1 MKLKST
7 YYNARKYTFRSAW
20 IILMAFSS
28 LTAVKSQNLLTES
41 FNYASGTLLTNAN
54 WLQFAAGTPTIAVFN
69 GNLPST
75 GTIVNNFGNKV
86 SLASSG
92 QDVYRSFTAVA
103 LNTTT
108 PAVYASAVV
117 NVSAAQ
123 ATGDYMI
130 SLNDIAR
137 LYIRSNGTGFSFGV
151 MRSSGTVAYESTVRP
166 FNTNI
171 RVVLKYE
178 QVTGAANDI
187 VKLYADPAS
196 GIEPS
201 TADISHTGT
210 AADMTSV
217 SYIALMQGTTANAPT
232 LEVDGITVGTTWASV
247 TSAIYDYGDV
257 PSSYD
262 FTKDGVYAPA
272 AHSLVPNFSLGSV
285 LPDSEL
291 APNSVSSGA
300 DNNGA
305 NGDGAD
311 EDAINIATN
320 QIRKGI
326 PYTLNVPVSNASGT
340 KYLYGWIDFNNNGKF
355 EAGEFATVAFSTT
368 GSSTQ
373 VLTWLPAQ
381 TSTIAAGA
389 TKLYMRLRTSD
400 RVLQDFTTA
409 ASGGAVIDERSI
421 GNGAV
426 STGNAADNGIVAGG
440 EVEDYQIEVT
450 NAFDYGDVPAAFEN
464 DKDGNPL
471 PALHA
476 PLSGFT
482 MGTLLDTEISPN
494 SAAAGADNNGTNGD
508 GADEDGITSL
518 TSVSR
523 NVAYSITVPV
533 NVPGTLTGTKYVY
546 GWLDINGDGRF
557 QIGEFTTA
565 TIAVTGATNATL
577 TWTAAQTALIPA
589 GTSKVYARLRLSN
602 LSLLDFN
609 SGSNSAVIDERSIGN
624 GATASNNAANAL
636 ITAFGEVEDYQLPV
650 DLYDF
655 GDVPAS
661 YEINNTGVSNPARQ
675 IATPQ
680 YKIGSVIDSEGAVQS
695 VTVGNDNNGTNG
707 DSIDEDGFSGT
718 LPVITKAASFS
729 FSVPV
734 TVQTAS
740 SVIAWIDFNNNGKFE
755 ASEASYT
762 LATGSVT
769 GYQSA
774 AVGNSVKTFWF
785 RGTQTNTIPDG
796 INNLYVRIRLTQTAG
811 TDNTVTTAVDERS
824 ISDGANTGIYT
835 IPVNGEVEDYRF
847 MVTRNLD
854 FGDAPESYEMD
865 KDGMGNPANLKPAR
879 NSATDALFLGMSY
892 TLEPG
897 PSSAA
902 SGTDNNNPNG
912 DGASDDGL
920 SLDQLRIRTNA
931 INTYTVG
938 VNNTTGAAA
947 TLYAWIDFN
956 NNGRFEASEFATAQV
971 ANNAVSANVSFTAA
985 QVNTI
990 AASTGKVYMRLR
1002 LVQPNA
1008 ELTIADLT
1016 TGTNAMVVD
1025 ERAIADG
1032 LSTGLYTSASLGE
1045 IEDYQLIITKDYGDV
1060 PGSYEN
1066 GIPASHTNSIIPEL
1080 IIGTTVDYELIN
1092 NAVASGDDN
1101 NGTNGDGAD
1110 EDGVI
1115 TPQTITSGTPF
1126 TLTVP
1131 VNTTVTGTKNLYAWI
1146 DFNGDGVFN
1155 GNEASAVSVS
1165 VTAGTTSNFTLT
1177 WNSTNAS
1184 PSVISAGKTYVRLR
1198 LSGTALTNSNS
1209 ANVVLIDTRS
1219 FGQGVDEGEIED
1231 YQFQVSNL
1239 YDYGDVPV
1247 NLYEYTKD
1255 AVPVYQPARQA
1266 SSSTLR
1272 LGNTVDIESA
1282 PNTVAANADNNG
1294 TNGDGTDEDGIT
1306 SVMPVYKGINYYSKV
1321 SVLNN
1326 TGVAKTLYGWIDI
1339 NNNGRFE
1346 ASELASVSVPTSA
1359 SQQTATLLWTGTS
1372 TNTIP
1377 TGTTKVYMRLRVS
1390 ENLSMSDFV
1399 TGVPGALVDE
1409 RSIGDGL
1416 NTGLYNIA
1424 YGGEVE
1430 DYLLPVITDLDYG
1443 DTAQASYETSRTNT
1457 VAPARQASSQ
1467 GLYLG
1472 NNPADYEA
1480 VKQIQAGNALG
1491 DDTNGED
1498 DEDGT
1503 VPGPVVSGGGYS
1515 LNVTATNST
1524 SAAKTLYGWID
1535 FNNNGSFEASEA
1547 TMASVPAGVSQGNIV
1562 LNWATTATSIVGNP
1576 SQLYMRLRISEG
1588 VLTDFI
1594 TGAPGLVVDERAL
1607 ADGLSTG
1614 EYAASPVIYNGEIED
1629 YTIPV
1634 TTDLDYGDVPVSYE
1648 KPGAVLIPAR
1658 QISSAALQIGTT
1670 PDIEPSVQSV
1680 VADTDNNTTNGDGL
1694 DEDGVNPSANE
1705 VIRGTAFSLPVKV
1718 TDVIGL
1724 AKVLYGWI
1732 DINNN
1737 GVFESKEATSVSVP
1751 NNTVNGTVMLTW
1763 TAANTVDIAAS
1774 NVYLRLRLSDGVLT
1788 DNPGT
1793 ASYDERAVGDGQTTG
1808 AYAANA
1814 YRGEIEDYRL
1824 HVTSPIAC
1832 SGTANIPANGT
1843 ITVNGIQVTSSSSG
1857 NVTYYTPAYGSCS
1870 GDTISPG
1877 SLWVGNGSQ
1886 TTATPASAWSVTFTF
1901 DKPVNDLVILLSGS
1915 GNTYNEDFIFNSN
1928 GGAVSLFSNNSCY
1941 STINGNKI
1949 ISGQG
1954 SPPGTGGGGVFKISA
1969 PNAFTT
1975 LTINGG
1981 GGANGTLI
1989 AMCSASITPQPPV
2002 IKQLTPD
2009 DQTVCTNTTPAA
2021 IAVSATGTGTLN
2033 YQWYSNATN
2042 TNTGGTI
2049 IAGATSASYTPP
2061 ASSVPVTNYYYV
2073 VITDDNGSTTSPSVD
2088 VIINDCT
2095 GVPCYKPGATTGGA
2109 TLISKV
2115 GITSLDR
2122 SMAQAD
2128 NWPAIRSGAWLVLE
2142 AKTKGFVPNRL
2153 AFDASGN
2160 PVGIPAANFVEGM
2173 MVYDTTTKC
2182 LKVYTSTDGG
2192 TTFSWQCM
2200 NTQTCPD

>member
-1 MKLKST
+1 MKLKPT
-7 YYNARKYTFRSAW
+7 YYDVRKYTFRSAW
-20 IILMAFSS
+20 IILMTFSS
-28 LTAVKSQNLLTES
+28 FTAVKSQNLLTES
-41 FNYASGTLLTNAN
+41 FNYVSGTLLTNAN
-54 WLQFAAGTPTIAVFN
+54 WLQFAAGTPTIAVSN

-123 ATGDYMI
+123 ATGDYVI

-196 GIEPS
+196 GTEPS

-210 AADMTSV
+210 AADMTSA
-217 SYIALMQGTTANAPT
+217 SYIALMQGTAANAPI

-272 AHSLVPNFSLGSV
+272 AHALVPNFSLGSV

-291 APNSVSSGA
+291 TPNSVSSGA

-494 SAAAGADNNGTNGD
+494 SVVAGADNNGTNGD

-518 TSVSR
+518 MSVSR
-523 NVAYSITVPV
+523 NVAYSIIVPV

-557 QIGEFTTA
+557 QIGEFTTT

-655 GDVPAS
+655 GDVPS
-661 YEINNTGVSNPARQ
+661 LYELNNSNVSNPARQ
-675 IATPQ
+675 ISNSG
-680 YKIGSVIDSEGAVQS
+680 YRIGNIVDDEQSVQS
-695 VTVGNDNNGTNG
+695 VAANSDNNGSNG
-707 DSIDEDGFSGT
+707 DGIDEDGITGT
-718 LPVITKAASFS
+718 LPVITKAAPFS

-734 TVQTAS
+734 TVVTAS
-740 SVIAWIDFNNNGKFE
+740 NIIAWVDFNNDGKFQIGE
-755 ASEASYT
+755 AAYT
-762 LATGSVT
+762 AATGAAS
-769 GYQSA
+769 GYQTV
-774 AVGNSVKTFWF
+774 AVGSSTKTFWF
-785 RGTQTNTIPDG
+785 RGSQTNLIPNG
-796 INNLYVRIRLTQTAG
+796 INTLYVRIRLTQAAG
-811 TDNTVTTAVDERS
+811 SDNTVTAGMDERS
-824 ISDGANTGIYT
+824 IADGANTGVYT
-835 IPVNGEVEDYRF
+835 IPGIGEIEDYRF
-847 MVTRNLD
+847 AVIRDLD

-865 KDGMGNPANLKPAR
+865 KDGFGNPANFKPAR
-879 NSATDALFLGMSY
+879 NSATDALFLGTLY
-892 TLEPG
+892 TVEQG
-897 PSSAA
+897 PYSVAPAA
-902 SGTDNNNPNG
+902 DNNGSNG
-912 DGASDDGL
+912 DGISDDGL
-920 SLDQLRIRTNA
+920 SQDQLHIRTNA
-931 INTYTVG
+931 INTYNIG
-938 VNNTTGAAA
+938 VHNTTGVAA

-956 NNGRFEASEFATAQV
+956 NNGRFEANEFATAPV
-971 ANNAVSANVSFTAA
+971 ANSAVSANISFTAA

-990 AASTGKVYMRLR
+990 TAGVGKVYMRLR
-1002 LVQPNA
+1002 LIQPNT
-1008 ELTIADLT
+1008 EVVMGDLIS
-1016 TGTNAMVVD
+1016 GTNSTVVD

-1045 IEDYQLIITKDYGDV
+1045 VEDYQLTITKDFGDV

-1066 GIPASHTNSIIPEL
+1066 GSPASQTNSLIPEL
-1080 IIGTTVDYELIN
+1080 TIGSTIDYELTS
-1092 NAVASGDDN
+1092 NAVASGADN

-1110 EDGVI
+1110 EDGVS
-1115 TPQTITSGTPF
+1115 TPQTITNGALF

-1155 GNEASAVSVS
+1155 GNEASVVSAS

-1198 LSGTALTNSNS
+1198 LSGSSLTNSNS
-1209 ANVVLIDTRS
+1209 ANTTLIDTRS
-1219 FGQGVDEGEIED
+1219 FGQGIGEGEVED
-1231 YQFQVSNL
+1231 YQFQINNA
-1239 YDYGDVPV
+1239 YEYGDVPATFEV
-1247 NLYEYTKD
+1247 NNTGV
-1255 AVPVYQPARQA
+1255 AVPARQVSNSA
-1266 SSSTLR
+1266 YTIGS
-1272 LGNTVDIESA
+1272 TVDSEDT
-1282 PNTVAANADNNG
+1282 PHNVAAGADNNG
-1294 TNGDGTDEDGIT
+1294 LNGDGADEDGIT
-1306 SVMPVYKGINYYSKV
+1306 GTLPTVVRNKIFNFFIPVTVPVTSQII
-1321 SVLNN
+1321 
-1326 TGVAKTLYGWIDI
+1326 AWIDF
-1339 NNNGRFE
+1339 NNDGKFQPEE
-1346 ASELASVSVPTSA
+1346 AAYSNFTGGTNAY
-1359 SQQTATLLWTGTS
+1359 QTVAQGTS
-1372 TNTIP
+1372 KLTFWFKETQTNLIP
-1377 TGTTKVYMRLRVS
+1377 TGISNLRVRIRLTT
-1390 ENLSMSDFV
+1390 NA
-1399 TGVPGALVDE
+1399 GADNTTTSIDE
-1409 RSIGDGL
+1409 RAIGDGA
-1416 NTGLYNIA
+1416 NSGVYTTPNI
-1424 YGGEVE
+1424 GEVE
-1430 DYLLPVITDLDYG
+1430 DYMFPVADIAPKVVNVLNIIDGSGFNPRNPTADKGYNLAGNSQGIMINARAKLLNSANFGTNGIVPYSIDITDDYG
-1443 DTAQASYETSRTNT
+1443 TVGSIPNVATLNAYDIIYIGTYSNNGAFTPAEINYLLQWSKQPGKVLMVQEQMVSSPISTAMGYSIINGNLDPTTAL
-1457 VAPARQASSQ
+1457 PADATYGTHIFSGVFGHSAGISQWGSSQ
-1467 GLYLG
+1467 GYFNPGCTGIALAKNA
-1472 NNPADYEA
+1472 NNFATVLFNTEYRDIL
-1480 VKQIQAGNALG
+1480 VG
-1491 DDTNGED
+1491 DTDFF
-1498 DEDGT
+1498 
-1503 VPGPVVSGGGYS
+1503 
-1515 LNVTATNST
+1515 TNS
-1524 SAAKTLYGWID
+1524 
-1535 FNNNGSFEASEA
+1535 SF
-1547 TMASVPAGVSQGNIV
+1547 PAPLG
-1562 LNWATTATSIVGNP
+1562 LMTTG
-1576 SQLYMRLRISEG
+1576 
-1588 VLTDFI
+1588 
-1594 TGAPGLVVDERAL
+1594 
-1607 ADGLSTG
+1607 
-1614 EYAASPVIYNGEIED
+1614 
-1629 YTIPV
+1629 YTINN
-1634 TTDLDYGDVPVSYE
+1634 
-1648 KPGAVLIPAR
+1648 
-1658 QISSAALQIGTT
+1658 
-1670 PDIEPSVQSV
+1670 
-1680 VADTDNNTTNGDGL
+1680 DTDRAW
-1694 DEDGVNPSANE
+1694 ANLW
-1705 VIRGTAFSLPVKV
+1705 TWA
-1718 TDVIGL
+1718 
-1724 AKVLYGWI
+1724 
-1732 DINNN
+1732 IN
-1737 GVFESKEATSVSVP
+1737 E
-1751 NNTVNGTVMLTW
+1751 
-1763 TAANTVDIAAS
+1763 
-1774 NVYLRLRLSDGVLT
+1774 
-1788 DNPGT
+1788 
-1793 ASYDERAVGDGQTTG
+1793 
-1808 AYAANA
+1808 
-1814 YRGEIEDYRL
+1814 
-1824 HVTSPIAC
+1824 
-1832 SGTANIPANGT
+1832 
-1843 ITVNGIQVTSSSSG
+1843 
-1857 NVTYYTPAYGSCS
+1857 
-1870 GDTISPG
+1870 
-1877 SLWVGNGSQ
+1877 
-1886 TTATPASAWSVTFTF
+1886 
-1901 DKPVNDLVILLSGS
+1901 
-1915 GNTYNEDFIFNSN
+1915 
-1928 GGAVSLFSNNSCY
+1928 
-1941 STINGNKI
+1941 
-1949 ISGQG
+1949 
-1954 SPPGTGGGGVFKISA
+1954 
-1969 PNAFTT
+1969 
-1975 LTINGG
+1975 
-1981 GGANGTLI
+1981 
-1989 AMCSASITPQPPV
+1989 
-2002 IKQLTPD
+2002 
-2009 DQTVCTNTTPAA
+2009 
-2021 IAVSATGTGTLN
+2021 
-2033 YQWYSNATN
+2033 
-2042 TNTGGTI
+2042 
-2049 IAGATSASYTPP
+2049 
-2061 ASSVPVTNYYYV
+2061 
-2073 VITDDNGSTTSPSVD
+2073 
-2088 VIINDCT
+2088 IINDIAPSPLYPEGTVYTEQVLPLCNT
-2095 GVPCYKPGATTGGA
+2095 DAIIKLEGNGANVIRWETSTDGGITWVAIASTAITITYPNPVNNQQFRAVLQNSISCPIGYSSSVAITVGCNTACYKPGATTGGA
-2109 TLISKV
+2109 TLISRI

-2122 SMAQAD
+2122 STAQAD
-2128 NWPAIRSGAWLVLE
+2128 NWPAVHNGAWLVLE

-2153 AFDASGN
+2153 VFDVSGN
-2160 PVGIPAANFVEGM
+2160 PAGIPPANFAEGM
-2173 MVYDTTTKC
+2173 MVYDITNKC
-2182 LKVYTSTDGG
+2182 LKMYTSKDGG
-2192 TTFSWQCM
+2192 PLGWYCIS
-2200 NTQTCPD
+2200 TQTCPD